1 VWAQTTAGSLEAV
14 FESKDVG
21 RVSSDFAQGL
31 GGKAEET
38 ALFLPVMRQVIAL
51 PQESGRR

>member
-1 VWAQTTAGSLEAV
+1 VWVQTTAGSLEAV